1 MMEGR
6 RNEANSMKHLVLR
19 IVILVIGLSVLWTS
33 QAVNAEQNRQNVLL
47 VYDSYATGTPKEGN
61 VDSLKRLLGGLGVNV
76 TVLDSENY
84 EQGDVDDFTY
94 VIILRNQ
101 VAQTAGVDVL
111 MRDIEQ
117 YQGKYLHIG
126 INPSKQLVNG
136 LQLTVQSKQSTTVN
150 IIIDGFNDSLLLSKN
165 DVIIQSFS
173 ENVHTYG
180 TLESELDGIHAPYGL
195 NNDKYAYLSF
205 YNESDVSEW
214 SAAYILKD
222 WLNIS
227 DQGKLHVM
235 LTDVYPFS
243 DFGKLREISD
253 TLYEAGIPFLVSSKP
268 IFNNF
273 DYPAAK
279 RYAETLKYIQSRNGT
294 IIVDTPAVYSA
305 NSGDLTILRKNIV
318 SYIDFLVSHEVAPL
332 GATAEMYW
340 FQDKYY
346 MSEGLAFYDSTIMLP
361 NIKVMSNQPTNTVN
375 TFDSSL
381 YSISLDKWKGYASPS
396 QLISDLPLNIVL
408 TLDIDELEGIDDQL
422 RWLSGA
428 WYQFHDFKSS
438 AHRVTTEK
446 NVITSSQGILQ
457 INDAVVAMHRNY
469 TDITSDYTYVE
480 EQDASF
486 ETFFTF
492 QNKIFIILII
502 IILII
507 FMFLL
512 LIGYRMYRKKYV
524 REGE

>member
-6 RNEANSMKHLVLR
+6 RNEANGMKHLVLR
-19 IVILVIGLSVLWTS
+19 IVIIVIGLSVLWTNQS
-33 QAVNAEQNRQNVLL
+33 VNAKQNRQNVLL
-47 VYDSYATGTPKEGN
+47 VYDSYATGTSKEGN

-76 TVLDSENY
+76 TVVDFENY
-84 EQGDVDDFTY
+84 EHGDVVDFAY

-101 VAQTAGVDVL
+101 SAQTAGVDIV

-126 INPSKQLVNG
+126 TNPSQQLVNT
-136 LQLTVQSKQSTTVN
+136 LQMTVQSKQSTTVN
-150 IIIDGFNDSLLLSKN
+150 IAIDGFNDSLLLSKE
-165 DVIIQSFS
+165 DVIIESSS
-173 ENVHTYG
+173 ETVHSYG
-180 TLESELDGIHAPYGL
+180 ILESELDGIFAPYGL
-195 NNDKYAYLSF
+195 NNDKYAFLSF
-205 YNESDVSEW
+205 YNDSDISEW
-214 SAAYILKD
+214 AAGYILKD
-222 WLNIS
+222 WLNIV

-235 LTDVYPFS
+235 LTEVYPFS
-243 DFGKLREISD
+243 DLNKLREISD
-253 TLYEAGIPFLVSSKP
+253 TLYEAGIPFLVSTKP

-273 DYPAAK
+273 DFPAAK

-294 IIVDTPAVYSA
+294 IIVDAPAVSSTISA
-305 NSGDLTILRKNIV
+305 DISILRSNIA
-318 SYIDFLVSHEVAPL
+318 SYIDFLASHEVAPL

-340 FQDKYY
+340 FQDQYY

-361 NIKVMSNQPTNTVN
+361 NIKVMSNQPTNTIT

-381 YSISLDKWKGYASPS
+381 YSISLDKWKEYASPS
-396 QLISDLPLNIVL
+396 QLINDLPLNIVL
-408 TLDIDELEGIDDQL
+408 TLDIEELEEIDEQL

-438 AHRVTTEK
+438 AHRITTEK
-446 NVITSSQGILQ
+446 NMITSSQGILQ
-457 INDAVVAMHRNY
+457 INDAVVAMHQNY

-480 EQDASF
+480 EQEASL

-502 IILII
+502 VILII

-512 LIGYRMYRKKYV
+512 FIGYRMYRKKYV